1 MNIISYVLQ
10 DIPVCSIFISSA
22 QTVVRSRFGCVLSC
36 TMFLAEL
43 MGKRVCKQRR
53 VFV

>member
-10 DIPVCSIFISSA
+10 DICSVFFSST
-22 QTVVRSRFGCVLSC
+22 QKDVRSRFGCVLSC
-36 TMFLAEL
+36 IMFLAEL
-43 MGKRVCKQRR
+43 MGKRVCRQRR